1 MANLDAPKGFRPIYA
16 IGGQHGRTNK
26 YALAAANTII
36 GIGDLLCRTNAGVVD
51 RAAATSVQIIG
62 VAAEAKAASSGGYIL
77 VYDNPDQVYEAQTDN
92 GVGVLTAQTDMN
104 LNADFVVANAT
115 NGVSRME
122 IDENSG
128 LGTATLPLVVLRL
141 WEETNNAFGEFN
153 RLEVRINNHVL
164 QSLGTTGI

>member
-1 MANLDAPKGFRPIYA
+1 MATDRPMGFRPIYA
-16 IGGQHGRTNK
+16 LGGQHGRTNK
-26 YALAAANTII
+26 YVLAAANAII
-36 GIGDLLCRTNAGVVD
+36 GVGDLLARDANGAVD

-62 VAAEAKAASSGGYIL
+62 VAAEAKAASSGGFIL

-92 GVGVLTAQTDMN
+92 GTGTLTAQTGCN
-104 LNADFVVANAT
+104 LNADFVVANAV
-115 NGVSRME
+115 NGISRME

-128 LGTATLPLVVLRL
+128 NTTATLPLVVLRL
-141 WEETNNAFGEFN
+141 WDEPNNSFSEFN